1 MNTSDWLTVKMDSTS
16 SKTKPHWTERLAKL
30 AFFATLVIAPVRLR
44 WVLQSR
50 PIEGLYSDYTD
61 FLLFLPDV
69 AMLITLIAWG
79 FARRVNLQPMRLG
92 PPLVWIPLAGLTA
105 LALVSVLSSVDAALS
120 FYHAIRLCLLF
131 LFYLFVVNQQFS
143 VFAIALAIGLQ
154 GALQAVVGIA
164 QSLLQRAVGLQV
176 LGEYTLDPA
185 WSGVSIVSDGMTRF
199 LRAYGLSDH
208 PNILG
213 GCLAFSLLILL
224 TVYLR
229 SERKNSLI
237 LGIGFA
243 LLSLALVM
251 TFSRSA
257 WLAFITGSVFIIG
270 FEAKARGW
278 AFLKSLL
285 LLFISTALVLLPF
298 IVVNA
303 SYFGARFNA
312 GRSFEVVR
320 SERGAVKERLFLIE
334 SANYVFSKYALT
346 GIGMS
351 VSPLALRNEIP
362 QLPETYNYQPPH
374 FVLLTVALETGM
386 FGAIFYFLLMILP
399 WVAFSRRA
407 DLRASPH
414 VIGAMGLLL
423 AVTVVGFF
431 DYYTWFST
439 PGRIWQW
446 LAWGLVAVAINS
458 PLPVGEGTGVRS
470 K

>member
-1 MNTSDWLTVKMDSTS
+1 MDSTS